1 MHFWFAHDFFNELVF
16 ERLDDVFGLIL
27 AVIGAALRTLRLS
40 LGLCLLAFFLINTTL
55 FEDCVRQGCRGFI
68 KHDIDHEL
76 VALAG
81 MGELDHFG
89 GLCIE
94 VRSIIVVISNLLSRV
109 DKLAK
114 VDTGCFGLLLD
125 EINQLLKVVLKIS
138 A

>member
-1 MHFWFAHDFFNELVF
+1 MHLWFTHDFFNELVF
-16 ERLDDVFGLIL
+16 ERLDDVFGFFLGFL
-27 AVIGAALRTLRLS
+27 GALRTLRLHFG
-40 LGLCLLAFFLINTTL
+40 LGLLAFFLINTTL

-76 VALAG
+76 VAFACV
-81 MGELDHFG
+81 GELDHFG
-89 GLCIE
+89 GLCVE
-94 VRSIIVVISNLLSRV
+94 VRSIIVVISNLLGRV

-114 VDTGCFGLLLD
+114 VDTGCAGLLLD